1 MYLTGN
7 LKRRPLR
14 TVTIIL
20 TIALAISINISLSS
34 LSSGLSYSARE
45 LIEDVGMDLIVLPRG
60 TAPLLM
66 ELTTMDWGHRMWE
79 EIMEIEHVEAAAPR
93 YLSYLFVR
101 CSDGNFTE
109 VPVYGIMPEME
120 MKFTQFRIKEG
131 FYFTSGNDSGEV
143 RDGALLSSALL
154 KKTGLGVGDAV
165 VFHIPTPEGGWREF
179 SFQITGEYTDALNED
194 GKEAL
199 ISLTTLQVITGVRE
213 KDTISEILIKLTDER
228 WEEDVREYLTQ
239 QFTYRDSITVYS
251 EEEIYEEVQRIVD
264 ILDNFSLIIYLLT
277 TTISL
282 IIFSTIFIIN
292 LLERREELGVLNILG
307 IPRRAIASGVL
318 AEGIL
323 YSMAGF
329 VLALVL
335 SNAFMRG
342 FSSIVQKYYWKLP
355 EGATLFYSSLPATLY
370 FFLLCIA
377 IALVSTLPGALYY
390 LKKTPV
396 ELIRGESV

>member
-14 TVTIIL
+14 TATIIL

-93 YLSYLFVR
+93 YLSYFFVR
-101 CSDGNFTE
+101 YPDGNFTE

-120 MKFTQFRIKEG
+120 KRFTQFRIKKG
-131 FYFTSGNDSGEV
+131 AYFTTGNDTAGGESGV
-143 RDGALLSSALL
+143 LFSSALL
-154 KKTGLGVGDAV
+154 KKTALDVGDV
-165 VFHIPTPEGGWREF
+165 VVLYAPGPNGSWREF
-179 SFQITGEYTDALNED
+179 SFRITGEYTDALNED

-199 ISLTTLQVITGVRE
+199 IALTTLQAITGVRE
-213 KDTISEILIKLTDER
+213 KDTISEILIKLEGER
-228 WEEDVREYLTQ
+228 WKEDVREYLTRE
-239 QFTYRDSITVYS
+239 FTYRDSITVYS
-251 EEEIYEEVQRIVD
+251 EEEIYEEVERIID
-264 ILDNFSLIIYLLT
+264 ILDNFSLIIYILT

-307 IPRRAIASGVL
+307 IPRRSIAGGVL
-318 AEGIL
+318 AEGIT

-329 VLALVL
+329 ALAVVL
-335 SNAFMRG
+335 SNAFMWG
-342 FSSIVQKYYWKLP
+342 FSRIVQRYYWKLP
-355 EGATLFYSSLPATLY
+355 EGALLFYTSLPSTLY
-370 FFLLCIA
+370 FLLLCVA
-377 IALVSTLPGALYY
+377 IAAASTLPGALYY
-390 LKKTPV
+390 LKRTPV